1 MPTAVKRVLYNTPAH
16 RAAALNEVE
25 ALYDALGKP
34 HTVQCLA
41 VFEKWDPDV
50 GTMCLWIA
58 ME

>member
-1 MPTAVKRVLYNTPAH
+1 LPTAVKRVLYDTPAH
-16 RAAALNEVE
+16 RAAALNEE

-41 VFEKWDPDV
+41 VFENWAPDV